1 MLTTRGPLIAISS
14 PYARKGELWTT
25 FKRDYGAQGDPRI
38 LVAHAASREMNPT
51 LRQVDIDREMDR
63 DPAAG
68 LAEYGAEFRSDI
80 STFVSREVIDGCVA
94 RGVCR
99 RPPMSRISDL
109 SIRRAAPATRWLWRS
124 RIVWA
129 TRSFLTRCGKFS
141 RRSNPDAATTEFS
154 TLLKAYGV
162 AKVIGDRYAGEWV
175 REPFRRHG
183 VDYQLSEAPKS
194 DIYRDALP
202 LFNAG
207 RAQLLDVKRLI
218 NQLCSLERRT
228 ARGGRDLIDLIDHPQ
243 HPGAHDDLA
252 NAVCGAFVMLER
264 DRRPQLISVVDV
276 VGVDG
281 LPPPLPRS
289 EYVFAAVWASGP
301 DVAAVYGASSSWS
314 KDLFVADFDAVLY
327 HGSFFADLATRL
339 RELAKACRAQGCSVF
354 APGALIRHIEP
365 HGVMAREIPPWLDPA
380 ETLLFAAACIKS
392 GWVKFCP
399 PTIDKMAIH
408 PLGAALSFRA
418 DDPVEAAL
426 QGAFLAAISLKF
438 DQQLPSKPKPR
449 Y

>member
-1 MLTTRGPLIAISS
+1 
-14 PYARKGELWTT
+14 
-25 FKRDYGAQGDPRI
+25 
-38 LVAHAASREMNPT
+38 
-51 LRQVDIDREMDR
+51 
-63 DPAAG
+63 
-68 LAEYGAEFRSDI
+68 
-80 STFVSREVIDGCVA
+80 
-94 RGVCR
+94 
-99 RPPMSRISDL
+99 
-109 SIRRAAPATRWLWRS
+109 
-124 RIVWA
+124 
-129 TRSFLTRCGKFS
+129 
-141 RRSNPDAATTEFS
+141 
-154 TLLKAYGV
+154 V

-175 REPFRRHG
+175 RDPFRRQG
-183 VDYQLSEAPKS
+183 VDYQLSEASKS

-207 RAQLLDVKRLI
+207 RAQLLDLKRLV

-228 ARGGRDLIDLIDHPQ
+228 ARGGRDLIDHPQ

-289 EYVFAAVWASGP
+289 ESVFAAVWAVGA
-301 DVAAVYGASSSWS
+301 DIAAVYGASSSWS
-314 KDLFVADFDAVLY
+314 EELFVADFEAVLY
-327 HGSFFADLATRL
+327 HGGFFSDLATRL
-339 RELAKACRAQGCSVF
+339 NELAKACRAQGYFVF
-354 APGALIRHIEP
+354 APGALIRHIEA
-365 HGVMAREIPPWLDPA
+365 HGVMAREIPDWLDPA

-392 GWVKFCP
+392 GRVKFCP

-408 PLGAALSFRA
+408 PLGAALSFKA

-438 DQQLPSKPKPR
+438 DHQLSSKPKPGR
-449 Y
+449 LS